1 MKLIYVAH
9 PYGGKWRNKRKV
21 ERIIRQLIQQYPD
34 YTFYSPIHAL
44 GFLYNNVDYYEGME
58 HCLEILKRAD
68 ELWLCG
74 RWLASKGC
82 RIEVKFAR
90 QHEIPISHYL
100 SFKFGGKR
108 YEVVKR
114 DDWEI
119 ELIERLSGESEGEQK

>member
-44 GFLYNNVDYYEGME
+44 GFMYSDIDYDKGME
-58 HCLEILKRAD
+58 HCLEILKRCD

-74 RWLASKGC
+74 RWFASKGC

-90 QHEIPISHYL
+90 QHDIPISRYL
-100 SFKFGGKR
+100 SFKFGGRPGR
-108 YEVVKR
+108 YV
-114 DDWEI
+114 
-119 ELIERLSGESEGEQK
+119 